1 MALLYFLLGIL
12 FVQFVMPLLDGL
24 LSWILLALEASKAK
38 LSETVNASNIKI
50 KQAITSAEE
59 EMFPKPR
66 TIGFTAPAE
75 EYETENED
83 DTDDL

>member
-12 FVQFVMPLLDGL
+12 FIQFVMPLLDGL
-24 LSWILLALEASKAK
+24 LSWILLLIEVSKAK
-38 LSETVNASNIKI
+38 LSEAVNESNIKM

-59 EMFPKPR
+59 ERYPKPR

-75 EYETENED
+75 EYETEEYED
-83 DTDDL
+83 EDE